1 MTATYFLMRERSA
14 LITDAQSP
22 DGCLKF
28 PMNIW
33 LVNHGR
39 ALRIA
44 LRRLI
49 AAPLITL
56 LSLLAIGVALA
67 LPAGGQM
74 LLNNVQRLMGSTSAT
89 PQISVFMATDAGRG
103 AATELGARLK
113 KHPAVKQQRFL
124 PREDTLQRMKANAGL
139 REVIDVLPNNPF
151 PDAFI
156 VTAIDDQ
163 PATLDL
169 LVEEFRQW
177 PKVAHVQL
185 DSAWARRLE
194 ALLRLGRNAV
204 TLLGGLLATGLI
216 AITFNIIRMQVL
228 THRAEIEVS
237 QLLGATN
244 GFICRPFLYFGA
256 LLGFAG
262 GATAWLLIAAAAW
275 WLRTPLDELLHL
287 YEFTYSLQSLS
298 LADAA
303 LLLGIATGLGWLGAL
318 LSLGQHLR
326 HS

>member
-1 MTATYFLMRERSA
+1 
-14 LITDAQSP
+14 
-22 DGCLKF
+22 
-28 PMNIW
+28 MNIW
-33 LVNHGR
+33 LIHHGR
-39 ALRIA
+39 ALRMA

-49 AAPLITL
+49 AAPLTML
-56 LSLLAIGVALA
+56 LSLLAIGIALA

-74 LLNNVQRLMGSTSAT
+74 LLNSVQQLVGSTSAT
-89 PQISVFMATDAGRG
+89 PQISIFMETDAGRG
-103 AATELGARLK
+103 TANELGVRLK
-113 KHPAVKQQRFL
+113 KHPSVKQQRLL
-124 PREDTLQRMKANAGL
+124 PREDTLQRMKANASL
-139 REVIDVLPNNPF
+139 REVIDVLPDNPF

-156 VTAIDDQ
+156 VIAIDDQ
-163 PATLDL
+163 PATLDS

-204 TLLGGLLATGLI
+204 ILLGGLLATGLI

-244 GFICRPFLYFGA
+244 GFIRRPFLYFGA
-256 LLGFAG
+256 LLGLG
-262 GATAWLLIAAAAW
+262 GGITAWLLITAAAY
-275 WLRTPLDELLHL
+275 WLRAPLDDLLHL
-287 YEFTYSLQSLS
+287 YEFNFSLQSLG
-298 LADAA
+298 LADSAV
-303 LLLGIATGLGWLGAL
+303 LLGMATGLGWLGAL

-326 HS
+326 HP

>member
-1 MTATYFLMRERSA
+1 
-14 LITDAQSP
+14 
-22 DGCLKF
+22 
-28 PMNIW
+28 MNIW
-33 LVNHGR
+33 LIHHGR
-39 ALRIA
+39 ALRMA

-49 AAPLITL
+49 AAPLTML
-56 LSLLAIGVALA
+56 LSLLAIGIALA

-74 LLNNVQRLMGSTSAT
+74 LLNSVQQLVGSTSAT
-89 PQISVFMATDAGRG
+89 PQISIFMETDAGRG
-103 AATELGARLK
+103 TANELGVRLK
-113 KHPAVKQQRFL
+113 KHPSVKQQRLL
-124 PREDTLQRMKANAGL
+124 PREDTLQRMKANASL
-139 REVIDVLPNNPF
+139 REVIDVLPDNPF

-156 VTAIDDQ
+156 VIAIDDQ
-163 PATLDL
+163 PATLDS

-204 TLLGGLLATGLI
+204 ILLGGLLATGLI

-244 GFICRPFLYFGA
+244 GFIRRPFLYFGA
-256 LLGFAG
+256 LLGLG
-262 GATAWLLIAAAAW
+262 GGITAWLLITAAAY
-275 WLRTPLDELLHL
+275 WLRVPLDDLLHL
-287 YEFTYSLQSLS
+287 YEFNFSLQSLG
-298 LADAA
+298 LADSAV
-303 LLLGIATGLGWLGAL
+303 LLGMATGLGWLGAL

-326 HS
+326 HP

>member
-1 MTATYFLMRERSA
+1 
-14 LITDAQSP
+14 
-22 DGCLKF
+22 
-28 PMNIW
+28 MNIW
-33 LVNHGR
+33 LIHHGR
-39 ALRIA
+39 ALRMA

-49 AAPLITL
+49 AAPLTML
-56 LSLLAIGVALA
+56 LSLLAIGIALA

-74 LLNNVQRLMGSTSAT
+74 LLNSVQQLVGNTSAT
-89 PQISVFMATDAGRG
+89 PQISVFMETDAGRG
-103 AATELGARLK
+103 TANELGIRLK
-113 KHPAVKQQRFL
+113 KHLSVKQQRFL
-124 PREDTLQRMKANAGL
+124 PREDTLQRMKANTSL
-139 REVIDVLPNNPF
+139 REVIDVLPDNPF

-156 VTAIDDQ
+156 VIAIDDQ

-204 TLLGGLLATGLI
+204 ILLGGLLATGLI

-244 GFICRPFLYFGA
+244 GFIRRPFLYFGA
-256 LLGFAG
+256 LLGLG
-262 GATAWLLIAAAAW
+262 GGITAWLLITAAAY
-275 WLRTPLDELLHL
+275 WLRVPLDDLLHL
-287 YEFTYSLQSLS
+287 YEFNFSLQSLG
-298 LADAA
+298 LADSAV
-303 LLLGIATGLGWLGAL
+303 LLGMATGLGWLGAL

-326 HS
+326 HP

>member
-1 MTATYFLMRERSA
+1 MNSW
-14 LITDAQSP
+14 LIH
-22 DGCLKF
+22 
-28 PMNIW
+28 
-33 LVNHGR
+33 HGR

-44 LRRLI
+44 LRRFS
-49 AAPLITL
+49 AAPLTTL
-56 LSLLAIGVALA
+56 LSLLAIGIALA

-74 LLNNVQRLMGSTSAT
+74 LLSNVQQLVGSTSAT
-89 PQISVFMATDAGRG
+89 PQISIFMATEAGRV
-103 AATELGARLK
+103 AANELGTRLK
-113 KHPAVKQQRFL
+113 KHPAVKRQRFL

-139 REVIDVLPNNPF
+139 REVIDVLPDNPF

-163 PATLDL
+163 PATLDS

-204 TLLGGLLATGLI
+204 ILLGGLLATGLI

-228 THRAEIEVS
+228 THRTEIEVS

-244 GFICRPFLYFGA
+244 GFIRRPFLYFGA
-256 LLGFAG
+256 LLGLG
-262 GATAWLLIAAAAW
+262 GGVTAWLLITAATY
-275 WLRTPLDELLHL
+275 WLRVPLDDLLHL
-287 YEFTYSLQSLS
+287 YEFNFSLQSLS
-298 LADAA
+298 LADSAV
-303 LLLGIATGLGWLGAL
+303 LLGVATGLGWLGAL

-326 HS
+326 HP